1 MSLVRHTYTYM
12 HIYIHID
19 MHVYIYINIYACIY
33 IYTYIIYTYTCII
46 VSRIIM
52 QATHPDEFQA
62 VSVRLLGV
70 RAT

>member
-1 MSLVRHTYTYM
+1 M
-12 HIYIHID
+12 
-19 MHVYIYINIYACIY
+19 
-33 IYTYIIYTYTCII
+33 YTCII

-70 RAT
+70 CATYVPIHTIR

>member
-1 MSLVRHTYTYM
+1 
-12 HIYIHID
+12 
-19 MHVYIYINIYACIY
+19 MHVY
-33 IYTYIIYTYTCII
+33 IYTYIIYMYTCII

-70 RAT
+70 CATYVPIHTIR